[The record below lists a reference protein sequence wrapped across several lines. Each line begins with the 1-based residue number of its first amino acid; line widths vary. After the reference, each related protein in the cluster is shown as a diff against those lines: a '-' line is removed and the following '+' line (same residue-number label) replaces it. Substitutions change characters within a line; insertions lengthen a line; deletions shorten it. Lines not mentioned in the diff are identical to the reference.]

1 MVFYLFNNC
10 FIRTLYNGDKMK
22 DCSIWLTNIV
32 KDKYMSLTKDIE
44 CDTLIIGGGIT
55 GLSCAYFMQ
64 PTSQKIILVESN
76 KIAFGATSKSTG
88 KLTYLQEAY
97 LNKIENVYNT
107 DVALKY
113 IDSQKYA
120 INLAKKIIIDNNI
133 KCDFETSS
141 SYIFNTDMLN
151 TFKIFDLYRLLK
163 INSNVKIKN
172 KLPINLACI
181 KAIEANDTYVFN
193 PVKYVLELAKLL
205 KKNIDIFENTRITKL
220 SNNNGYWYASTGK
233 NKIKAKNIILA
244 CHYPFFIIPYLFPLK
259 TTIEKSFLV
268 ASEVEKH
275 KKFSAI
281 NIDKNLLSIRFYN
294 NKKKYIIT
302 VTNNDKLHKNI
313 DDLNKRNNAIWNTKT
328 NFSTNIKY
336 CWSNHDIMTSDY
348 LPLIGKIKNNL
359 YLATGYN
366 TWGMTNGILAG
377 KIISDLISNQKNE
390 YSSLFDPLRNFCNV
404 PKLITNNV
412 TNGISFIDS
421 KINKNKFFYDEKVKI
436 ITENGIRYG
445 IYIDENRKEHKVL
458 NLCPHMKCSLY
469 FNYQTKTWDC
479 PCHGSSFDVDGN
491 VIYGPANCDIKKNSK

>member
-1 MVFYLFNNC
+1 MKLWIYVCKQTIILKKCILIIILYYIKEFHKTPKMVFYLFNNC

-76 KIAFGATSKSTG
+76 KIASGATSKSTG

-181 KAIEANDTYVFN
+181 KAIEANDTYVFR
-193 PVKYVLELAKLL
+193 KY
-205 KKNIDIFENTRITKL
+205 
-220 SNNNGYWYASTGK
+220 
-233 NKIKAKNIILA
+233 
-244 CHYPFFIIPYLFPLK
+244 
-259 TTIEKSFLV
+259 
-268 ASEVEKH
+268 
-275 KKFSAI
+275 
-281 NIDKNLLSIRFYN
+281 
-294 NKKKYIIT
+294 
-302 VTNNDKLHKNI
+302 
-313 DDLNKRNNAIWNTKT
+313 KR
-328 NFSTNIKY
+328 
-336 CWSNHDIMTSDY
+336 
-348 LPLIGKIKNNL
+348 
-359 YLATGYN
+359 
-366 TWGMTNGILAG
+366 
-377 KIISDLISNQKNE
+377 IIS
-390 YSSLFDPLRNFCNV
+390 
-404 PKLITNNV
+404 T
-412 TNGISFIDS
+412 
-421 KINKNKFFYDEKVKI
+421 
-436 ITENGIRYG
+436 
-445 IYIDENRKEHKVL
+445 
-458 NLCPHMKCSLY
+458 
-469 FNYQTKTWDC
+469 
-479 PCHGSSFDVDGN
+479 
-491 VIYGPANCDIKKNSK
+491 